1 MRRYEQVRLRKGIGW
16 IDAAG
21 AELVLPPDGETFQ
34 VAPGVGRP
42 EGFLVY
48 VVDLPDPVAVL
59 GRSSPSWVPEEK
71 AAARL
76 LADGFGIALFLRPD
90 GPGGAVASCH
100 SARADPFEDAACA
113 LWALK
118 AKGGW
123 DESPIMTFRITH
135 VTRLGA
141 PSAESVPSEVAWMT
155 ARSSDAFRADVSR
168 PRRGGWDAV
177 RAELA
182 VAPSS
187 MPMRVILIDVD
198 WMMSFNDAYTHE
210 QGDLLIARLWSCLE
224 ERTGRDGASLVRV
237 GGEEF
242 AVVVNEA
249 VPGAAFRLAEALRQD
264 VESMN
269 IPFHH
274 HERSTLGHVTVS
286 VGIVAPDDPSRLPD
300 DAADAVYDAKR
311 GGRNRVAARE

>member
-21 AELVLPPDGETFQ
+21 AELVLPPDGGTFQ

-42 EGFLVY
+42 EAFLVY

-76 LADGFGIALFLRPD
+76 LSDGFGMAIFLWPD
-90 GPGGAVASCH
+90 GPGAAVANCH
-100 SARADPFEDAACA
+100 SARPDPFEDAACA

-123 DESPIMTFRITH
+123 DASPIMTFRIAH
-135 VTRLGA
+135 VTKIGNQ
-141 PSAESVPSEVAWMT
+141 SAESVPSEVAWMT
-155 ARSSDAFRADVSR
+155 VRSSDALRADVSR
-168 PRRGGWDAV
+168 SRRGGWDAV

-182 VAPSS
+182 AAPSS
-187 MPMRVILIDVD
+187 TPMRVILIDVD
-198 WMMSFNDAYTHE
+198 WMMSFNDAYGHE

-224 ERTGRDGASLVRV
+224 ERTGREGASLVRV

-242 AVVVNEA
+242 AVIVNEA
-249 VPGAAFRLAEALRQD
+249 VPGAAFRLAEVLRQE
-264 VESMN
+264 VETMN

-274 HERSTLGHVTVS
+274 PGRSTLGHVTVS
-286 VGIVAPDDPSRLPD
+286 AGIVAPDDPSRLPD
-300 DAADAVYDAKR
+300 KAADAVYDAKR
-311 GGRNRVAARE
+311 AGGNLVAVRG